1 MKRLALFFAMVLIL
15 GVMYSQ
21 ERNYT
26 LTHPVSYYALPY
38 RATDSV
44 SSNSNDSTWYFQF
57 LLVNFDYPAK
67 VNMKVTL
74 DEISGTGNCAFSLQ
88 GKQFYTD
95 SWTNIT
101 TVNYSGAGSD
111 TTFVITDGTARQ
123 FRYYR
128 GFLDKVYG
136 TAGRV
141 EVDALEVKVWQTQ

>member
-1 MKRLALFFAMVLIL
+1 MRRLVLLIGLVLIL
-15 GVMYSQ
+15 GGVFAQDRS
-21 ERNYT
+21 YT
-26 LTHPVSYYALPY
+26 LTNPVSYYSLPY
-38 RATDSV
+38 RAADSV
-44 SSNSNDSTWYFQF
+44 SSKSSDSTWYFQV
-57 LLVNFDYPAK
+57 LLANFDYPVK

-74 DEISGTGNCAFSLQ
+74 DEISGTGSCAFSLQ
-88 GKQFYTD
+88 GKQFSGD

-111 TTFVITDGTARQ
+111 TTFTITDGTARQ

-141 EVDALEVKVWQTQ
+141 EVDLLEIKPWQTQ